1 MRTRDFFSRLDHD
14 KMVAA
19 IVEAEKHTSGEIRVF
34 VSHRKV
40 SDVPRAA
47 AHHFLKLEMHKTAHR
62 NAVLIFVAPES
73 QAFFI
78 AGDEALHAKC
88 GEEFWKQVA
97 AEVSGF
103 FKKQQFTE
111 GILHAIH
118 TIGKSLAQH
127 FPRQSPSGPPS
138 PDSVVEGT

>member
-1 MRTRDFFSRLDHD
+1 MKTRDFFSRLDHD

-40 SDVPRAA
+40 QDAQRAA

-73 QAFFI
+73 QTFFI
-78 AGDEALHAKC
+78 AGDEAIHARC

-97 AEVSGF
+97 ADMGGY
-103 FKKQQFTE
+103 FKKEQFTE
-111 GILHAIH
+111 GILRAIH
-118 TIGKSLAQH
+118 TIGNSLAQH
-127 FPRQSPSGPPS
+127 FPRQSHSGPAS
-138 PDSVVEGT
+138 SDSLVEGA